1 MLMGQ
6 RKMILFDFYLKF
18 VSHTEMDQM
27 TEWKNND
34 FFLKTVHVSFI
45 VGTLQLT
52 GMEPDD
58 LCERGKEW

>member
-1 MLMGQ
+1 
-6 RKMILFDFYLKF
+6 
-18 VSHTEMDQM
+18 MDQK

-34 FFLKTVHVSFI
+34 FFKKTVHVSFI

-52 GMEPDD
+52 GMEADD

>member
-1 MLMGQ
+1 
-6 RKMILFDFYLKF
+6 
-18 VSHTEMDQM
+18 MDQM

-34 FFLKTVHVSFI
+34 FFKKTVHVSFI

-52 GMEPDD
+52 GMELDD

>member
-1 MLMGQ
+1 
-6 RKMILFDFYLKF
+6 
-18 VSHTEMDQM
+18 MDQM

-34 FFLKTVHVSFI
+34 FFKKTVHVSFI

-58 LCERGKEW
+58 LSEMGKEW

>member
-1 MLMGQ
+1 MLMEQ

-18 VSHTEMDQM
+18 TEMDQK

-34 FFLKTVHVSFI
+34 FFKKTVHVSFI

-52 GMEPDD
+52 GMEADD

>member
-1 MLMGQ
+1 MLMEQ

-34 FFLKTVHVSFI
+34 FFKKNCPCKFYCGNFATHRH
-45 VGTLQLT
+45 GTRRSL
-52 GMEPDD
+52 
-58 LCERGKEW
+58 